1 MKKDRI
7 KTTSIRE
14 IKNSFKR
21 FLSLLV
27 MSMLGVGVFVGIKM
41 AAPDM
46 MQSLDKY
53 YDDNSVYDV
62 KIVSTLGLT
71 DDDINEISNLK
82 SVKKAIGTCSKDVLI
97 KNKDSESVIKVIG
110 ITDDMNKIEI
120 KKGRKPK
127 SNGEIVVEENMLGRE
142 NLKIGDKITLLDDE
156 TFKNTKLTIVGVVK
170 SPLYITNYTSSSNR
184 GNTTIG
190 MGKIDY
196 YTYVN
201 KSNFNLDYYTETYVT
216 INNAKEEE
224 TNTDAY
230 NKLVDDTLEEIE
242 KIKESRQTARY
253 NEIYNEAKEEID
265 KNESEGR
272 AKLDDAKNV
281 LDDAKKELLMA
292 KNTLSL
298 NKTKLDN
305 TLVKL
310 NNIKTKLDLTKKS
323 LEENKLKL
331 DDSKKEIEDNENK
344 INDELNNYGMVIDDI
359 NDFKDVISGFIVV
372 NNEASDDDVNE
383 QIKEFLRDPANI
395 DMVMASIP
403 TDTTNYDK
411 MIMVSY
417 FCKYNGDS
425 FFEILD
431 SIEMIKKAQEQYDD
445 GILKYNNG
453 LNEYEKAYNTY
464 VIYYNEYQNGL
475 SNYNNGLR
483 QYNNNLNLYNYNIKE
498 YYESQ
503 NMFNLEINDAR
514 KTLDEIPEAKW
525 YIYTRIDDSGYSSF
539 IDDGEGVSNLSKIFP
554 TIFFVVA
561 VLISLISMS
570 RMVEDDRMLIG
581 TLKSLGFSN
590 KHIRK
595 KYLLYSG
602 IATMLGGI
610 IGSLLGF
617 FLLPRFIWNIYKILF
632 DVPVFK
638 YDFNPTNT
646 LIGITIAVICICGT
660 TFLTIKKVVKGKPS
674 DLMRPK
680 APENGKRVILERI
693 PFIWNRINFSNKI
706 TIRNLFRY
714 KKRVLMTVA
723 GILGCTALML
733 AGFGIRDSIV
743 SVPKKQYEEV
753 FKFDEMVYLTED
765 VNSQNINEMLD
776 NEYIKN
782 SLNTKMNTSM
792 TSGKYDINLFVPES
806 KSNIKNILSLKDV
819 KTKKELE
826 LVNNKVIISDKL
838 ADLENKEVG
847 DKIKIMDSENNEYEF
862 IISGIC
868 ENYVGHYV
876 FMDKETYEN
885 NIGNYKTNVVYL
897 KMDDLKNEESLSKTL
912 MNKDYVMSIVSVDS
926 TMSIIDDMLRSLNS
940 VVVILIFL
948 SGALSFVVLYNLS
961 YINISERKRE
971 IATLKVLGFTDKEV
985 DNYIT
990 KETIILT
997 LLGIVLGL
1005 VVGIFL
1011 TYIIIDTVEIEMV
1024 RFLRTVKSPS
1034 FIITAFI
1041 VMIFTLIVN
1050 KIIHYALK
1058 KIDMIE
1064 SLKSVE

>member
-1 MKKDRI
+1 MRKNGIKKI
-7 KTTSIRE
+7 SVRE
-14 IKNSFKR
+14 IKSSFKR
-21 FLSLLV
+21 FLSLLI
-27 MSMLGVGVFVGIKM
+27 MSMLGVGVFVGLKM

-46 MQSLDKY
+46 MMSVDKY
-53 YDDNSVYDV
+53 YDDNNVYDI

-71 DDDINEISNLK
+71 DDDISKINNLK
-82 SVKKAIGTCSKDVLI
+82 GVKEAVGTYSKDVLI
-97 KNKDSESVIKVIG
+97 KNNKGSESVIKVIG
-110 ITDDMNKIEI
+110 ITDDMNEIEI

-127 SNGEIVVEENMLGRE
+127 NNGEIVVEEAMLERE
-142 NLKIGDKITLLDDE
+142 KLKIGNKIILLNNE

-170 SPLYITNYTSSSNR
+170 SPLYISNATSSSSR
-184 GNTTIG
+184 GSTTIG
-190 MGKIDY
+190 MGKINY

-201 KSNFNLDYYTETYVT
+201 KSNFNLDYYTEAYVT
-216 INNAKEEE
+216 INSAKEEV
-224 TNTDAY
+224 TNTDNY
-230 NKLVDDTLEEIE
+230 NNLVDDTLKEIE
-242 KIKESRQTARY
+242 KIKESRQDARY

-265 KNESEGR
+265 KNERDGR
-272 AKLDDAKNV
+272 TKLDSAKNTLDDAKE
-281 LDDAKKELLMA
+281 ELLVA
-292 KNTLSL
+292 KNTLSS

-305 TLVKL
+305 TLVEL
-310 NNIKTKLDLTKKS
+310 NNIKTKLDSTKKG
-323 LEENKLKL
+323 LDENKLKL
-331 DDSKKEIEDNENK
+331 DESKKEIEDNKNK

-359 NDFKDVISGFIVV
+359 NDFKDVISGFIVL
-372 NNEASDDDVNE
+372 NDETDDVNE
-383 QIKEFLRDPANI
+383 KIKDFLRDPLNI
-395 DMVMASIP
+395 DMVMARIP
-403 TDTTNYDK
+403 NDTPNYDK
-411 MIMVSY
+411 IIMVSL
-417 FCKYNGDS
+417 FCKNNGDS

-431 SIEMIKKAQEQYDD
+431 SIAKIDEAQEQYDE

-453 LNEYEKAYNTY
+453 LTEYEKAYNTY

-483 QYNNNLNLYNYNIKE
+483 QYNNNLNIYNYNVKE

-503 NMFNLEINDAR
+503 KIFNLEISDAR

-525 YIYTRIDDSGYSSF
+525 YIYTRKDDSGYSSF

-602 IATMLGGI
+602 IATISGGI

-617 FLLPRFIWNIYKILF
+617 FLLSRYIWNIYKILF

-660 TFLTIKKVVKGKPS
+660 TFLTIKKVVKEKPS

-680 APENGKRVILERI
+680 APENGKRVILEKI

-714 KKRVLMTVA
+714 KKRVLMTIV

-743 SVPKKQYEEV
+743 SVPKKQYKEV

-776 NEYIKN
+776 NKYIKS
-782 SLNTKMNTSM
+782 SLNTKMDTSM
-792 TSGKYDINLFVPES
+792 TSGKYDINLFVPEN
-806 KSNIKNILSLKDV
+806 KSDIKNILSLKDV
-819 KTKKELE
+819 KTKKELT
-826 LVNNKVIISDKL
+826 LKNNKVIISDKL

-847 DKIKIMDSENNEYEF
+847 DKIKITDSENNEYEF

-876 FMDKETYEN
+876 FMNKETYEN
-885 NIGNYKTNVVYL
+885 NIGNYKTNIVYL
-897 KMDDLKNEESLSKTL
+897 KIDDLKNQESLSKTL
-912 MNKDYVMSIVSVDS
+912 MDNEYVMSVVGVDS

-997 LLGIVLGL
+997 IIGIILGL
-1005 VVGIFL
+1005 IFGIFL
-1011 TYIIIDTVEIEMV
+1011 TYVIIDTVEIEMV
-1024 RFLRTVKSPS
+1024 RFLRMIKPSS

-1041 VMIFTLIVN
+1041 VMLFTLIVN

>member
-1 MKKDRI
+1 MRKNGIKKI
-7 KTTSIRE
+7 SVRE
-14 IKNSFKR
+14 IKSSFKR
-21 FLSLLV
+21 FLSLLI
-27 MSMLGVGVFVGIKM
+27 MSMLGVGVFVGLKM

-46 MQSLDKY
+46 MMSVDKY
-53 YDDNSVYDV
+53 YDDNNVYDI

-71 DDDINEISNLK
+71 DDDISKINNLK
-82 SVKKAIGTCSKDVLI
+82 GVKEAVGTYSKDVLI
-97 KNKDSESVIKVIG
+97 KNNKGSESVIKVIG
-110 ITDDMNKIEI
+110 ITDDMNEIEI

-127 SNGEIVVEENMLGRE
+127 NNGEIVVEEAMLERE
-142 NLKIGDKITLLDDE
+142 KLKIGNKIILLNNE

-170 SPLYITNYTSSSNR
+170 SPLYISNATSSSSR

-190 MGKIDY
+190 MGKINY

-201 KSNFNLDYYTETYVT
+201 KSNFNLDYYTEAYVT
-216 INNAKEEE
+216 INSAKEEV
-224 TNTDAY
+224 TNTDNY
-230 NKLVDDTLEEIE
+230 NNLVDDTLEKIE

-265 KNESEGR
+265 KNERDGR
-272 AKLDDAKNV
+272 SKLDDSKNA
-281 LDDAKKELLMA
+281 LDNAKKELLTA
-292 KNTLSL
+292 KNSLSL

-305 TLVKL
+305 TLVEL
-310 NNIKTKLDLTKKS
+310 NNVKSKLDSTKKG
-323 LEENKLKL
+323 LDENKLKL
-331 DDSKKEIEDNENK
+331 DKSKKEIEDNKNK

-359 NDFKDVISGFIVV
+359 NDFKDVISGFIVL
-372 NNEASDDDVNE
+372 NDETDDVNE
-383 QIKEFLRDPANI
+383 KIKDFLRDPLNI
-395 DMVMASIP
+395 DMVMARIP
-403 TDTTNYDK
+403 NDTPNYDK
-411 MIMVSY
+411 IIMVSY
-417 FCKYNGDS
+417 FCKYNSDS

-431 SIEMIKKAQEQYDD
+431 SIAKIDEAQEQYDE

-453 LNEYEKAYNTY
+453 LTEYEKAYNTY

-483 QYNNNLNLYNYNIKE
+483 QYNNNLNIYNYNVKE

-503 NMFNLEINDAR
+503 KIFNLEINDAR

-525 YIYTRIDDSGYSSF
+525 YIYTRKDDSGYSSF

-602 IATMLGGI
+602 IATISGGI

-617 FLLPRFIWNIYKILF
+617 FLLSRYIWNIYKILF

-638 YDFNPTNT
+638 YDFNPTNI

-660 TFLTIKKVVKGKPS
+660 TFLTIKKVVKEKPS

-680 APENGKRVILERI
+680 APENGKRVILEKI
-693 PFIWNRINFSNKI
+693 PFIWNQINFSNKI

-714 KKRVLMTVA
+714 KKRVLMTIV

-743 SVPKKQYEEV
+743 SVPKKQYKEV

-776 NEYIKN
+776 NKYIKS
-782 SLNTKMNTSM
+782 SLNTKMDTSM
-792 TSGKYDINLFVPES
+792 TSGKYDINLFVPEN
-806 KSNIKNILSLKDV
+806 KSDIKNILSLKDV
-819 KTKKELE
+819 KTKKELKLE
-826 LVNNKVIISDKL
+826 NNKVIISDKL

-847 DKIKIMDSENNEYEF
+847 DKIKVTDSENNEYEF

-876 FMDKETYEN
+876 FMNKETYEN
-885 NIGNYKTNVVYL
+885 NIGNYKTNIVYL
-897 KMDDLKNEESLSKTL
+897 KIDDLKNQESLSKTL
-912 MNKDYVMSIVSVDS
+912 MDNEYVMSVVGVDS

-997 LLGIVLGL
+997 IIGIILGL
-1005 VVGIFL
+1005 IFGIFL
-1011 TYIIIDTVEIEMV
+1011 TYVIIDTVEIEMV
-1024 RFLRTVKSPS
+1024 RFLRIIKSSS

-1041 VMIFTLIVN
+1041 VMLFTLIVN

>member
-1 MKKDRI
+1 MRKNGIKKI
-7 KTTSIRE
+7 SVRE
-14 IKNSFKR
+14 IKSSFKR
-21 FLSLLV
+21 FLSLLI
-27 MSMLGVGVFVGIKM
+27 MSMLGVGVFVGLKM

-46 MQSLDKY
+46 MMSVDKY
-53 YDDNSVYDV
+53 YDDNNVYDI

-71 DDDINEISNLK
+71 DDDISKINNLK
-82 SVKKAIGTCSKDVLI
+82 GVKEAVGTYSKDVLI
-97 KNKDSESVIKVIG
+97 KNNKGSESVIKVIG
-110 ITDDMNKIEI
+110 ITDDMNEIEI

-127 SNGEIVVEENMLGRE
+127 NNGEIVVEEAMLERE
-142 NLKIGDKITLLDDE
+142 KLKIGNKIILLNNE

-170 SPLYITNYTSSSNR
+170 SPLYISNATSSSSR
-184 GNTTIG
+184 GSTTIG
-190 MGKIDY
+190 MGKINY

-201 KSNFNLDYYTETYVT
+201 KSNFNLDYYTEAYVT
-216 INNAKEEE
+216 INSAKEEV
-224 TNTDAY
+224 TNTDNY
-230 NKLVDDTLEEIE
+230 NNLVDDTLEKIE

-265 KNESEGR
+265 KNERDGR
-272 AKLDDAKNV
+272 SKLDDSKKI
-281 LDDAKKELLMA
+281 LDDSKKELLTA
-292 KNTLSL
+292 KNTLSS

-305 TLVKL
+305 TLVEL
-310 NNIKTKLDLTKKS
+310 NNIKSKLDSTKKG
-323 LEENKLKL
+323 LDENKLKL
-331 DDSKKEIEDNENK
+331 DETKKEIEDNKNK

-359 NDFKDVISGFIVV
+359 NDFKDVISGFIVL
-372 NNEASDDDVNE
+372 NDETDDVNE
-383 QIKEFLRDPANI
+383 KIKDFLRDPLNI
-395 DMVMASIP
+395 DMVMARIP
-403 TDTTNYDK
+403 NDTPNYDK
-411 MIMVSY
+411 IIMASL
-417 FCKYNGDS
+417 FCKNNGDS

-431 SIEMIKKAQEQYDD
+431 SIAKIDEAQEQYDE
-445 GILKYNNG
+445 GILEYNNG
-453 LNEYEKAYNTY
+453 LTEYEKAYNTY

-483 QYNNNLNLYNYNIKE
+483 QYKNNLNIYNYNVKE

-503 NMFNLEINDAR
+503 KIFNLEISDAR

-525 YIYTRIDDSGYSSF
+525 YIYTRKDDSGYSSF

-602 IATMLGGI
+602 IATISGGI

-617 FLLPRFIWNIYKILF
+617 FLLSRYIWNIYKILF

-638 YDFNPTNT
+638 YDFNPTNII
-646 LIGITIAVICICGT
+646 IGILIAVICICGT
-660 TFLTIKKVVKGKPS
+660 TFLTIKKVVKEKPS

-680 APENGKRVILERI
+680 APENGKRVILEKI

-714 KKRVLMTVA
+714 KKRVLMTIV

-743 SVPKKQYEEV
+743 SVPKKQYKEV

-776 NEYIKN
+776 NKYIKN
-782 SLNTKMNTSM
+782 SLNTKMDTSM
-792 TSGKYDINLFVPES
+792 TSGKYNINLFVPEN
-806 KSNIKNILSLKDV
+806 KSDIKNILSLKDI
-819 KTKKELE
+819 KTKKELNLE
-826 LVNNKVIISDKL
+826 NNKVIISDKL

-847 DKIKIMDSENNEYEF
+847 DKIKITDSENNEYEF

-876 FMDKETYEN
+876 FMNKETYEN
-885 NIGNYKTNVVYL
+885 NIGNYKTNIVYL
-897 KMDDLKNEESLSKTL
+897 KIDDLKNQESLSKTL
-912 MNKDYVMSIVSVDS
+912 MDNEHVMSVVGVDS

-997 LLGIVLGL
+997 IIGIILGL
-1005 VVGIFL
+1005 IFGIFL
-1011 TYIIIDTVEIEMV
+1011 TYVIIDTVEIEMV
-1024 RFLRTVKSPS
+1024 RFLRMIKPSS

-1041 VMIFTLIVN
+1041 VMLFTLIVN

>member
-1 MKKDRI
+1 MRKNGIKKI
-7 KTTSIRE
+7 SVRE
-14 IKNSFKR
+14 IKSSFKR
-21 FLSLLV
+21 FLSLLI
-27 MSMLGVGVFVGIKM
+27 MSMLGVGVFVGLKM

-46 MQSLDKY
+46 MMSVDKY
-53 YDDNSVYDV
+53 YDDNNVYDI

-71 DDDINEISNLK
+71 DDDISKINNLK
-82 SVKKAIGTCSKDVLI
+82 GVKEAVGTYSKDVLI
-97 KNKDSESVIKVIG
+97 KNNKGSESVIKVIG
-110 ITDDMNKIEI
+110 ITDDMNEIEI

-127 SNGEIVVEENMLGRE
+127 NNGEIVVEEAMLERE
-142 NLKIGDKITLLDDE
+142 KLKIGNKIILLNNE

-170 SPLYITNYTSSSNR
+170 SPLYISNATSSSSR
-184 GNTTIG
+184 GSTTIG
-190 MGKIDY
+190 MGKINY

-201 KSNFNLDYYTETYVT
+201 KSNFNLDYYTEAYVT
-216 INNAKEEE
+216 INSAKEEV
-224 TNTDAY
+224 TNTDNY
-230 NKLVDDTLEEIE
+230 NNLVDDTLKEIE
-242 KIKESRQTARY
+242 KIKESRQDARY

-265 KNESEGR
+265 KNERDGR
-272 AKLDDAKNV
+272 TKLDSAKNTLDDAKE
-281 LDDAKKELLMA
+281 ELLVA
-292 KNTLSL
+292 KNTLSS

-305 TLVKL
+305 TLVEL
-310 NNIKTKLDLTKKS
+310 NNIKTKLDSTKKG
-323 LEENKLKL
+323 LDENKLKL
-331 DDSKKEIEDNENK
+331 DESKKEIEDNKNK

-359 NDFKDVISGFIVV
+359 NDFKDVISGFIVL
-372 NNEASDDDVNE
+372 NDETDDVNE
-383 QIKEFLRDPANI
+383 KIKDFLRDPLNI
-395 DMVMASIP
+395 DMVMARIP
-403 TDTTNYDK
+403 NDTPNYDK
-411 MIMVSY
+411 IIMVSL
-417 FCKYNGDS
+417 FCKNNGDS

-431 SIEMIKKAQEQYDD
+431 SIAKIDEAQEQYDE

-453 LNEYEKAYNTY
+453 LTEYEKAYNTY

-483 QYNNNLNLYNYNIKE
+483 QYNNNLNIYNYNVKE

-503 NMFNLEINDAR
+503 KIFNLEISDAR

-525 YIYTRIDDSGYSSF
+525 YIYTRKDDSGYSSF

-602 IATMLGGI
+602 IATISGGI

-617 FLLPRFIWNIYKILF
+617 FLLSRYIWNIYKILF

-638 YDFNPTNT
+638 YDFNPTNI

-660 TFLTIKKVVKGKPS
+660 TFLTIKKVVKEKPS

-680 APENGKRVILERI
+680 APENGKRVILEKI

-714 KKRVLMTVA
+714 KKRVLMTIV

-743 SVPKKQYEEV
+743 SVPKKQYKEV

-776 NEYIKN
+776 NKYIKS
-782 SLNTKMNTSM
+782 SLNTKMDTSM
-792 TSGKYDINLFVPES
+792 TSGKYDINLFVPEN
-806 KSNIKNILSLKDV
+806 KSDIKNILSLKDV
-819 KTKKELE
+819 KTKKELT
-826 LVNNKVIISDKL
+826 LKNNKVIISDKL

-847 DKIKIMDSENNEYEF
+847 DKIKITDSENNEYEF

-876 FMDKETYEN
+876 FMNKETYEN
-885 NIGNYKTNVVYL
+885 NIGNYKTNIVYL
-897 KMDDLKNEESLSKTL
+897 KIDDLKNQESLSKTL
-912 MNKDYVMSIVSVDS
+912 MDNEYVMSVVGVDS

-997 LLGIVLGL
+997 IIGIILGL
-1005 VVGIFL
+1005 IFGIFL
-1011 TYIIIDTVEIEMV
+1011 TYVIIDTVEIEMV
-1024 RFLRTVKSPS
+1024 RFLRMIKPSS

-1041 VMIFTLIVN
+1041 VMLFTLIVN

>member
-1 MKKDRI
+1 MRKNGIKKI
-7 KTTSIRE
+7 SVRE
-14 IKNSFKR
+14 IKSSFKR
-21 FLSLLV
+21 FLSLLI
-27 MSMLGVGVFVGIKM
+27 MSMLGVGVFVGLKM

-46 MQSLDKY
+46 MMSVDKY
-53 YDDNSVYDV
+53 YDDNNVYDI

-71 DDDINEISNLK
+71 DDDISKINNLK
-82 SVKKAIGTCSKDVLI
+82 GVKEAVGTYSKDVLI
-97 KNKDSESVIKVIG
+97 KNNKGSESVIKVIG
-110 ITDDMNKIEI
+110 ITDDMNEIEI

-127 SNGEIVVEENMLGRE
+127 NNGEIVVEEAMLERE
-142 NLKIGDKITLLDDE
+142 KLKIGNKIILLNNE

-170 SPLYITNYTSSSNR
+170 SPLYISNATSSSSR
-184 GNTTIG
+184 GSTTIG
-190 MGKIDY
+190 MGKINY

-201 KSNFNLDYYTETYVT
+201 KSNFNLDYYTEAYVT
-216 INNAKEEE
+216 INSAKEEV
-224 TNTDAY
+224 TNTDNY
-230 NKLVDDTLEEIE
+230 NNLVDDTLEKIE
-242 KIKESRQTARY
+242 KIKESRQDARY

-265 KNESEGR
+265 KNERDGR
-272 AKLDDAKNV
+272 SKLDDSKNV
-281 LDDAKKELLMA
+281 LDDAKEELLTA
-292 KNTLSL
+292 KNSLSL

-305 TLVKL
+305 TLVEL
-310 NNIKTKLDLTKKS
+310 NNVKSKLDSTKKG
-323 LEENKLKL
+323 LDENKLKL
-331 DDSKKEIEDNENK
+331 DESKKEIEDNKNK

-359 NDFKDVISGFIVV
+359 NDFKDVISGFIVL
-372 NNEASDDDVNE
+372 NDETDDVNE
-383 QIKEFLRDPANI
+383 KIKDFLRDPLNI
-395 DMVMASIP
+395 DMVMARIP
-403 TDTTNYDK
+403 NDTPNYDK
-411 MIMVSY
+411 IIMVSL
-417 FCKYNGDS
+417 FCKNNGDS

-431 SIEMIKKAQEQYDD
+431 SIAKIDEAQEQYDE

-453 LNEYEKAYNTY
+453 LTEYEKAYNTY

-483 QYNNNLNLYNYNIKE
+483 QYNNNLNIYNYNVKE

-503 NMFNLEINDAR
+503 KIFNLEINDAK

-525 YIYTRIDDSGYSSF
+525 YIYTRKDDSGYSSF

-602 IATMLGGI
+602 IATISGGI

-617 FLLPRFIWNIYKILF
+617 FLLSRYIWNIYKILF

-660 TFLTIKKVVKGKPS
+660 TFLTIKKVVKEKPS

-680 APENGKRVILERI
+680 APENGKRVILEKI

-714 KKRVLMTVA
+714 KKRVLMTIV

-743 SVPKKQYEEV
+743 SVPKKQYKEV

-776 NEYIKN
+776 NKYIKS
-782 SLNTKMNTSM
+782 SLNTKMDTSM
-792 TSGKYDINLFVPES
+792 TSGKYDINLFVPEN
-806 KSNIKNILSLKDV
+806 KSDIKNILSLKDV
-819 KTKKELE
+819 KTKKELKLE
-826 LVNNKVIISDKL
+826 NNKVIISDKL

-847 DKIKIMDSENNEYEF
+847 DKIKVTDSENNEYEF

-876 FMDKETYEN
+876 FMNKETYEN
-885 NIGNYKTNVVYL
+885 NIGNYKTNIVYL
-897 KMDDLKNEESLSKTL
+897 KIDDLKNQESLSKTL
-912 MNKDYVMSIVSVDS
+912 MDNEYVMSVVGVDS

-997 LLGIVLGL
+997 IIGIILGL
-1005 VVGIFL
+1005 IFGIFL
-1011 TYIIIDTVEIEMV
+1011 TYVIIDTVEIEMV
-1024 RFLRTVKSPS
+1024 RFLRMIKSSS

-1041 VMIFTLIVN
+1041 VMLFTLIVN